1 MKKITDIKP
10 QLKTPTRCNI
20 YLDNAF
26 YCGMELETIMR
37 HRLKIGTEIDP
48 EKLAEIQAES
58 ESMRALDK
66 ALNFISRSQ
75 KTKKQVKEYL
85 EKKGYLSSVID
96 VVLDK
101 MSAYKFVNDQNY
113 AKDYAKEA
121 SKDKGKRL
129 IALELSKKGVSPSDM
144 QEALENIEDESA
156 AAARV
161 AEKYLRNKEKT
172 KENAL
177 KCYKYL
183 LSKGFSYDTAK
194 SATDKIISYE
204 DEDF

>member
-1 MKKITDIKP
+1 
-10 QLKTPTRCNI
+10 
-20 YLDNAF
+20 
-26 YCGMELETIMR
+26 
-37 HRLKIGTEIDP
+37 
-48 EKLAEIQAES
+48 
-58 ESMRALDK
+58 
-66 ALNFISRSQ
+66 
-75 KTKKQVKEYL
+75 
-85 EKKGYLSSVID
+85 
-96 VVLDK
+96 
-101 MSAYKFVNDQNY
+101 
-113 AKDYAKEA
+113 
-121 SKDKGKRL
+121 
-129 IALELSKKGVSPSDM
+129 M
-144 QEALENIEDESA
+144 QEALADIEDESA